1 MKYTI
6 WVILL
11 TLFVVSGCRWR
22 DDFRERQQPQYL
34 ELPPEPTL
42 NVDSPEYVGVHRK
55 TAAEKEA
62 ALKDPEA
69 DPTTAEMPLPGI
81 DNLSKI
87 PALPDHPAGVT
98 CRTSKGSE

>member
-1 MKYTI
+1 LKYTI

-11 TLFVVSGCRWR
+11 TSFVVSGCRWR

-34 ELPPEPTL
+34 ELQPEPTL

-55 TAAEKEA
+55 TAAEREA
-62 ALKDPEA
+62 ALKDQEA
-69 DPTTAEMPLPGI
+69 DSTAERRSLPSI

-87 PALPDHPAGVT
+87 PALPEHPAGVT
-98 CRTSKGSE
+98 SR